1 MATRCLRQS
10 IITSYLELKDP
21 SRRDLGKMGYFT
33 LPGSSPS
40 PPTAMAIL
48 DFVDKI
54 TKATYRKT
62 RTGRLEGDSPLLTSL
77 SVGSSGVRNEVG
89 PGCPE

>member
-10 IITSYLELKDP
+10 IIINYLELKDP

-33 LPGSSPS
+33 LPGF
-40 PPTAMAIL
+40 PPPRPHRQG
-48 DFVDKI
+48 FVDKI

-62 RTGRLEGDSPLLTSL
+62 RTGRLGGDSPLLTSL

>member
-33 LPGSSPS
+33 LPGSS
-40 PPTAMAIL
+40 TAMAIL

-62 RTGRLEGDSPLLTSL
+62 RTGRLGGDSPLLTSL